1 MHMLHVY
8 YYCSF
13 FCFFVMSRKRKAE
26 PVCCPICLSDVENV
40 ATLDCMHTFCSTCI
54 IRHLR
59 TDKRCPVCRHV
70 PTDDEHGGDTLED
83 AVHIAA
89 MRLKEHVPVRIMR
102 QCLRLFDVHVARDA
116 TTEEIADMLSE
127 QLHYETD
134 TDDD

>member
-1 MHMLHVY
+1 M
-8 YYCSF
+8 
-13 FCFFVMSRKRKAE
+13 
-26 PVCCPICLSDVENV
+26 
-40 ATLDCMHTFCSTCI
+40 
-54 IRHLR
+54 
-59 TDKRCPVCRHV
+59 